1 MTEQRRHYSRIAFAS
16 AAQLLLAEAPCEVL
30 VLDLSLRGALVQL
43 PTQAALELALGAA
56 AEFRVHLDDAGTEIR
71 MQTTV
76 AHRQGS
82 RAGLACQSIDVDS
95 VTHLRR
101 LVELNAG
108 DPDLLQRE
116 LSALLSA

>member
-1 MTEQRRHYSRIAFAS
+1 MFGT
-16 AAQLLLAEAPCEVL
+16 
-30 VLDLSLRGALVQL
+30 
-43 PTQAALELALGAA
+43 
-56 AEFRVHLDDAGTEIR
+56 RVDIMAAGTSQLTSAGMNRAKKEPKP
-71 MQTTV
+71 TV
-76 AHRQGS
+76 AHREGR

-116 LSALLSA
+116 LSALLCP

>member
-1 MTEQRRHYSRIAFAS
+1 MTEQRRHYSRISFTS
-16 AAQLLLAEAPCEVL
+16 AAQLLLAEQPCEVL
-30 VLDLSLRGALVQL
+30 VVDLSLRGALIQL
-43 PTQAALELALGAA
+43 PTQAEPGLGAT
-56 AEFRVHLDDAGTEIR
+56 AELRVHLDAAGTELR

-76 AHRQGS
+76 AHREGR

-116 LSALLSA
+116 LSALLCP